1 MSKICKDL
9 CSSLKLFTKFNK
21 CIVVNCLHLK
31 RQNAPPISRLLR
43 MSEAR
48 TSTSNSQKLTL
59 STSGP
64 KIHSL

>member
-1 MSKICKDL
+1 MSKVCWDL
-9 CSSLKLFTKFNK
+9 YSSLKLFTKFNK
-21 CIVVNCLHLK
+21 FTVNCLHLI

-43 MSEAR
+43 MSQAS

>member
-1 MSKICKDL
+1 MSKVCKDL
-9 CSSLKLFTKFNK
+9 CSSLKLLTKFNK
-21 CIVVNCLHLK
+21 FTVNCLHLI
-31 RQNAPPISRLLR
+31 RQNAPPICCLLR

>member
-1 MSKICKDL
+1 MSKVCKDL
-9 CSSLKLFTKFNK
+9 CLSLKLFTKFNK
-21 CIVVNCLHLK
+21 FTVNCLHLI

>member
-1 MSKICKDL
+1 MSKVCKDL
-9 CSSLKLFTKFNK
+9 YSSLKLFTKFNK
-21 CIVVNCLHLK
+21 FTVNCLYLI
-31 RQNAPPISRLLR
+31 RQNAPPISRLL
-43 MSEAR
+43 MISEAS